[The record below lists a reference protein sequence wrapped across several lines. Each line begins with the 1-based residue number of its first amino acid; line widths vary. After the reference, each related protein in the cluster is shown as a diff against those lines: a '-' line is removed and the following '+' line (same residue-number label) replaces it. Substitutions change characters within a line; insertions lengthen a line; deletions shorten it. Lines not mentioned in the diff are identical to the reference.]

1 MLLDLG
7 RLPINIDLFL
17 LLGII
22 VIIIIINVLEIL
34 SDLCL
39 IFKLII
45 LN

>member
-7 RLPINIDLFL
+7 RLPINIDLFF

-22 VIIIIINVLEIL
+22 VIIIINVLEIL
-34 SDLCL
+34 SDFCL